1 MEVIDVLNTKE
12 KQKFEE
18 EKNLNP
24 IKIRIEKDRVQNILE
39 KYKENAGRF
48 KLEGL
53 LISSGIKTKLMKYFW
68 LQQKLQM
75 QNIS

>member
-53 LISSGIKTKLMKYFW
+53 LISSGIKTKLIKYF
-68 LQQKLQM
+68 
-75 QNIS
+75 

>member
-53 LISSGIKTKLMKYFW
+53 LISSGIKTKLMKYF
-68 LQQKLQM
+68 
-75 QNIS
+75 

>member
-48 KLEGL
+48 KLEGQ
-53 LISSGIKTKLMKYFW
+53 LISSGIKTKLIKYF
-68 LQQKLQM
+68 
-75 QNIS
+75 

>member
-39 KYKENAGRF
+39 KYKENAGGF

-53 LISSGIKTKLMKYFW
+53 LISSGIKTKLMKYF
-68 LQQKLQM
+68 
-75 QNIS
+75 

>member
-1 MEVIDVLNTKE
+1 MEVIDILNTKE

-53 LISSGIKTKLMKYFW
+53 LISSGIKTKLIKYF
-68 LQQKLQM
+68 
-75 QNIS
+75 

>member
-1 MEVIDVLNTKE
+1 MEVIDVLNTKGQ
-12 KQKFEE
+12 QKFEE

-53 LISSGIKTKLMKYFW
+53 LISSGIKTKLIKYF
-68 LQQKLQM
+68 
-75 QNIS
+75 

>member
-1 MEVIDVLNTKE
+1 MEVIDVLNTKGQ
-12 KQKFEE
+12 QKFEE

-53 LISSGIKTKLMKYFW
+53 LISSGIKTKLMKYFQ

>member
-1 MEVIDVLNTKE
+1 MEVIDVLNTKGL
-12 KQKFEE
+12 QKFEE

>member
-1 MEVIDVLNTKE
+1 MEVIDVLNTKG

-48 KLEGL
+48 KLGSN
-53 LISSGIKTKLMKYFW
+53 IQTKY
-68 LQQKLQM
+68 
-75 QNIS
+75 

>member
-1 MEVIDVLNTKE
+1 MEVIDVLNTKG

-53 LISSGIKTKLMKYFW
+53 LISSGIKTKLMKYF
-68 LQQKLQM
+68 
-75 QNIS
+75 

>member
-24 IKIRIEKDRVQNILE
+24 IKIRIEKDRVQNLLE

-53 LISSGIKTKLMKYFW
+53 LISSGIKTKLIKYF
-68 LQQKLQM
+68 
-75 QNIS
+75 

>member
-48 KLEGL
+48 KLGSN
-53 LISSGIKTKLMKYFW
+53 IQTKY
-68 LQQKLQM
+68 
-75 QNIS
+75 

>member
-1 MEVIDVLNTKE
+1 MEVIDVLNTKGQ
-12 KQKFEE
+12 QKFEE

>member
-1 MEVIDVLNTKE
+1 MEVIDVLNTKGQ
-12 KQKFEE
+12 QKFEE
-18 EKNLNP
+18 EKNLNA

-53 LISSGIKTKLMKYFW
+53 LISSGIKTKLMKYF
-68 LQQKLQM
+68 
-75 QNIS
+75 